1 MTRDVWIGY
10 DIRMSSSKHS
20 IFAIE
25 GYIFFFFLMF
35 LTRRMCEG
43 KIRYKSNSF
52 TLAGG

>member
-1 MTRDVWIGY
+1 MILECLVVSTQ
-10 DIRMSSSKHS
+10 S

-25 GYIFFFFLMF
+25 GYIFFFFFLLF
-35 LTRRMCEG
+35 LTRRVCEG